1 VIRLLMV
8 FLIAAALGA
17 GVSSCGKKGDLQPP
31 PDKKEERR
39 S

>member
-1 VIRLLMV
+1 MIRLIVSLALV
-8 FLIAAALGA
+8 LAVGLGA
-17 GVSSCGKKGDLQPP
+17 SACGKKGDLQPP